1 MHPATIA
8 ALTSSKILRLATVTT
23 TCPEVSVPESAPVS
37 TARISTAR
45 FYHPELDV
53 LRFFAFLMVFCHHA
67 LPQNPAFWTKFG
79 APGFLAQMVAG
90 VGATGAFGVSV
101 FFVLSSYLITELL
114 LREKDLMG
122 TLDVRSFY
130 IRRILR
136 IWPLYFTFLA
146 MAVVLQW
153 IVPGQHVTLPA
164 GLWFSLLAGNWF
176 IVFHG
181 FPSSVIFPLWS
192 VSIEEQFYIT
202 WPTIVRRVSEFGM
215 LFIAGGL
222 LVIATASRVYLG
234 MHHAGES
241 DIWCSTLVQLDP
253 IAIGIV
259 IAVLLRGEVPRF
271 SRPVRAALLVAGITG
286 LALGALFF
294 GIKNDPLT
302 TARIV
307 FGYPSVAIGGALLLL
322 SMLRNGSGRNRV
334 LVYLGRI
341 SYGLYVFHVL
351 GLLISDHVVA
361 DQTANLWRYAL
372 RAAVALAATIAMS
385 ALSYRWLETPFLS
398 LKQRFTHVLS
408 RPGG

>member
-1 MHPATIA
+1 M
-8 ALTSSKILRLATVTT
+8 L
-23 TCPEVSVPESAPVS
+23 EGAPVS
-37 TARISTAR
+37 TTRTSTAR

-67 LPQNPAFWTKFG
+67 LPHDPAFWVKLG
-79 APGFLAQMVAG
+79 VPSFLARIISG

-114 LREKDLMG
+114 LREKDLIG

-136 IWPLYFTFLA
+136 IWPLYFAFLSL
-146 MAVVLQW
+146 AVLLQW
-153 IVPGQHVTLPA
+153 IVPGQHVPLRA

-202 WPTIVRRVSEFGM
+202 WPAVVRRVSEFGM
-215 LFIAGGL
+215 LIIAGGL
-222 LVIATASRVYLG
+222 LVIATASRIYLG

-241 DIWCSTLVQLDP
+241 DIWCNTFVQLDP
-253 IAIGIV
+253 IAIGI
-259 IAVLLRGEVPRF
+259 IMAVLLRGEIPRF
-271 SRPVRAALLVAGITG
+271 SRAVRLALLAGGATG
-286 LALGALFF
+286 LALGAMYF

-322 SMLRNGSGRNRV
+322 SVLRNRKSASNRI

-351 GLLISDHVVA
+351 GLLISDRIVS
-361 DQTANLWRYAL
+361 DQAASLLRYSL
-372 RAAVALAATIAMS
+372 RVCIALAATILMAAIS
-385 ALSYRWLETPFLS
+385 FRWLETPFLS

>member
-1 MHPATIA
+1 
-8 ALTSSKILRLATVTT
+8 
-23 TCPEVSVPESAPVS
+23 
-37 TARISTAR
+37 
-45 FYHPELDV
+45 
-53 LRFFAFLMVFCHHA
+53 MVFCHHA
-67 LPQNPAFWTKFG
+67 LPHDPAFWVKLG
-79 APGFLAQMVAG
+79 VPSFLARIISG

-114 LREKDLMG
+114 LREKDLIG

-130 IRRILR
+130 TRRILR
-136 IWPLYFTFLA
+136 IWPLYFAFLSL
-146 MAVVLQW
+146 AVLLQW
-153 IVPGQHVTLPA
+153 IVPGQHVTLRA

-202 WPTIVRRVSEFGM
+202 WPAVVRRVSEFGM
-215 LFIAGGL
+215 LIIAGGL
-222 LVIATASRVYLG
+222 LVIATASRIYLG

-241 DIWCSTLVQLDP
+241 DIWCNTFVQLDP
-253 IAIGIV
+253 IAIGI
-259 IAVLLRGEVPRF
+259 IMAVLLRGEIPRF
-271 SRPVRAALLVAGITG
+271 SRAVRLALLAGGATG
-286 LALGALFF
+286 LALGAMYF

-322 SMLRNGSGRNRV
+322 SVLRNRKSASNRI

-351 GLLISDHVVA
+351 GLLISDRIVS
-361 DQTANLWRYAL
+361 DQAASLLRYSL
-372 RAAVALAATIAMS
+372 RVCIALAATILMAAIS
-385 ALSYRWLETPFLS
+385 FRWLETPFLS

>member
-1 MHPATIA
+1 
-8 ALTSSKILRLATVTT
+8 LSSITT
-23 TCPEVSVPESAPVS
+23 TCPEVRVVEG
-37 TARISTAR
+37 ARTSTAR

-67 LPQNPAFWTKFG
+67 LPHDPTFWTDRGVPAF
-79 APGFLAQMVAG
+79 LARIISG

-114 LREKDLMG
+114 LREKDLIG

-136 IWPLYFTFLA
+136 IWPLYFAFLVL
-146 MAVVLQW
+146 AVLLQW
-153 IVPGQHVTLPA
+153 LVPGQQVTWRA

-181 FPSSVIFPLWS
+181 FPPSVIFPLWS

-202 WPTIVRRVSEFGM
+202 WPTVVRRVSEAGM
-215 LFIAGGL
+215 LMIAGL
-222 LVIATASRVYLG
+222 LLTVATASRIFLG
-234 MHHAGES
+234 MHHVGES
-241 DIWCSTLVQLDP
+241 DVWCNTFVQLDP
-253 IAIGIV
+253 IAIGILM
-259 IAVLLRGEVPRF
+259 AVLLKGEIPRL
-271 SRPVRAALLVAGITG
+271 SSLARAALMLAGITG
-286 LALGALFF
+286 LALGSMFF

-302 TARIV
+302 TARIG

-322 SMLRNGSGRNRV
+322 SVLRNRTGGSNRV
-334 LVYLGRI
+334 LIYLGRI

-351 GLLISDHVVA
+351 GLLISDHVVPN
-361 DQTANLWRYAL
+361 QSVNLLRYSL
-372 RAAVALAATIAMS
+372 RVGVALAATILMA
-385 ALSYRWLETPFLS
+385 AVSYRWLETPFLS

>member
-1 MHPATIA
+1 V
-8 ALTSSKILRLATVTT
+8 L
-23 TCPEVSVPESAPVS
+23 ESAR
-37 TARISTAR
+37 TSTAR

-67 LPQNPAFWTKFG
+67 LPHDPPFWTNLG
-79 APGFLAQMVAG
+79 VPVFLARIVAG

-114 LREKDLMG
+114 LREKDLIG

-136 IWPLYFTFLA
+136 IWPLYFAFLGL
-146 MAVVLQW
+146 AVVLRW
-153 IVPGQHVTLPA
+153 IVPGQNVTWRA

-202 WPTIVRRVSEFGM
+202 WPTVVRRVSEAGM
-215 LFIAGGL
+215 LVIAGL
-222 LVIATASRVYLG
+222 LLAIATASRVYLG
-234 MHHAGES
+234 VHHVGES
-241 DIWCSTLVQLDP
+241 DVWCNTFVQLDP
-253 IAIGIV
+253 IAIGILT
-259 IAVLLRGEVPRF
+259 AVLLRGEIPRM
-271 SRPVRAALLVAGITG
+271 SRLLRAALMIAGVTG
-286 LALGALFF
+286 LALGSMFF

-322 SMLRNGSGRNRV
+322 SVLRNRTSSSNRV
-334 LVYLGRI
+334 LIYLGRI

-351 GLLISDHVVA
+351 GLLISDHVVHN
-361 DQTANLWRYAL
+361 QTANLFRYAV
-372 RAAVALAATIAMS
+372 RVTVALAATIVMA
-385 ALSYRWLETPFLS
+385 AVSYRWLETPFLS

>member
-1 MHPATIA
+1 
-8 ALTSSKILRLATVTT
+8 LSSITT
-23 TCPEVSVPESAPVS
+23 TAPEVQALAS
-37 TARISTAR
+37 TRSSTAR

-67 LPQNPAFWTKFG
+67 FPHDPQFWTKLG
-79 APGFLAQMVAG
+79 LPQFLANVIAG
-90 VGATGAFGVSV
+90 IGATGAFGVSL

-114 LREKDLMG
+114 LREKDLIG

-136 IWPLYFTFLA
+136 IWPLYFAFLA
-146 MAVVLQW
+146 LAIILQW
-153 IVPGQHVTLPA
+153 IVPGQHITWRA
-164 GLWFSLLAGNWF
+164 GIWFSFLAGNWF

-202 WPTIVRRVSEFGM
+202 WPAIVRRTTEAGM
-215 LFIAGGL
+215 LLCAGL
-222 LVIATASRVYLG
+222 LLAVATASRIYLG
-234 MHHAGES
+234 INHTGES
-241 DIWCSTLVQLDP
+241 DVWCNTFVQLDP
-253 IAIGIV
+253 IAIGILL
-259 IAVLLRGEVPRF
+259 AVLLKGEIPQLSKLVRG
-271 SRPVRAALLVAGITG
+271 AMLLAGITG
-286 LALGALFF
+286 LALGALYF

-302 TARIV
+302 TMRIV
-307 FGYPSVAIGGALLLL
+307 LGYPSVAIGGALVLL
-322 SMLRNGSGRNRV
+322 SVLRNHKKRPNPV

-351 GLLISDHVVA
+351 GLLISNYAVH
-361 DQTANLWRYAL
+361 DQTASLLRYSL
-372 RAAVALAATIAMS
+372 RVAVALAATIAMS
-385 ALSYRWLETPFLS
+385 AISYRWLETPFLG